1 MKNNIVNNKR
11 NIFGIIKEAV
21 FGSFIDFFKT
31 LGSTEP
37 DDMQDEVIS
46 PSLKAQV
53 AGIKG
58 TTLDGND
65 FIEVDAGKTVKFDG
79 INAYRRNVDVNKVI
93 EAHNKR
99 MNQNEQIQEKGTGR
113 TRGAR

>member
-37 DDMQDEVIS
+37 DDMQDEVI
-46 PSLKAQV
+46 
-53 AGIKG
+53 IEG

>member
-53 AGIKG
+53 AGIEG

-79 INAYRRNVDVNKVI
+79 INAYRRNVNVDKVVKK
-93 EAHNKR
+93 HNEKVGKTGK
-99 MNQNEQIQEKGTGR
+99 IQEQDLGR